1 LLFASVSAATV
12 KRNTRRRAP
21 WTTTTTSLTTAI
33 PQLFS
38 HGNRDG
44 GNPEI
49 ISIEQNTTANTLLI
63 QAYVTAVDER
73 DRGGNTWDDAP
84 DNAADGADGA
94 TAAAEPPPTSS
105 AEEHAI
111 LGIKEHN
118 KKSNAVG
125 DPDSDS
131 DDDDDDD
138 NDDSETE
145 EWQDLDEF
153 MSANN
158 NNNHNNDHQVQVQVE
173 LVSKDVPDE
182 NEDATKAPP
191 SSSSSSG
198 GVRLGRRKKLKPRR
212 VSSPTAASA
221 RHAMDEAWWPH
232 IYVPPSKRA
241 VETLVRQARAV
252 HAFEKSRLDRR
263 TLYAG
268 LLLEWQQ
275 PAGGG
280 GGNAQARRKFLSRT
294 ASQTL
299 QAALSLATQPHWR
312 QAAPQSSGIT
322 LYKNAAEQTSAATT
336 TTTTTTTLAMQETIA
351 MALVRIICIDEGSK
365 QNVRKFS
372 SFCS

>member
-1 LLFASVSAATV
+1 V
-12 KRNTRRRAP
+12 
-21 WTTTTTSLTTAI
+21 
-33 PQLFS
+33 
-38 HGNRDG
+38 
-44 GNPEI
+44 E
-49 ISIEQNTTANTLLI
+49 
-63 QAYVTAVDER
+63 ER
-73 DRGGNTWDDAP
+73 DRGGNTWDDAR
-84 DNAADGADGA
+84 DTDADGAA
-94 TAAAEPPPTSS
+94 TAAAAEPPPPSS

-138 NDDSETE
+138 DDSETE

-182 NEDATKAPP
+182 NEDATKAP

-241 VETLVRQARAV
+241 VDTLVRQARAV

-275 PAGGG
+275 PAAA
-280 GGNAQARRKFLSRT
+280 GNAQARRKFLSRT

-322 LYKNAAEQTSAATT
+322 LYNNAAEQTSAATT

-351 MALVRIICIDEGSK
+351 MALVRITCIDEASK
-365 QNVRKFS
+365 QASKT
-372 SFCS
+372 